1 MKKLML
7 ITLILTPLLTI
18 EIIILKEYVTTV
30 ERLKRQKN
38 A

>member
-7 ITLILTPLLTI
+7 ITLVLTPLLTI
-18 EIIILKEYVTTV
+18 EIIILKEHVTTV
-30 ERLKRQKN
+30 ERHKRLKK